1 MYGGIHSFK
10 IYSISGTVF
19 HKNVQKFTGLGKQVC
34 VDKLRPLKDKN
45 ADVSVLLVCFP
56 ESPETNIISH
66 EQNFNNF

>member
-1 MYGGIHSFK
+1 MEEFSFK

-19 HKNVQKFTGLGKQVC
+19 HKNVQTFTELGKQVC
-34 VDKLRPLKDKN
+34 VDTLRSLKDKN
-45 ADVSVLLVCFP
+45 ADVSVLLVYFP